1 MPIVDNM
8 LYLSIYY
15 IDSCMSDNIEY
26 ILMIVYICFRFVF
39 VMYWIN
45 YSITPHTSCRLF
57 PEQDTLCYEQDTLVT
72 AVQPRSCICSSDHYA
87 CCGSLIVQPRDNVIH
102 RNIIIAAQIR
112 SSLSLH
118 LRRTTSHSN
127 RKRLRRKW
135 SIQNLVA
142 NYRTLTRTI
151 GQLFVIFLCIWAY
164 CFAGFTTKF

>member
-57 PEQDTLCYEQDTLVT
+57 PDREVT
-72 AVQPRSCICSSDHYA
+72 SGA
-87 CCGSLIVQPRDNVIH
+87 
-102 RNIIIAAQIR
+102 
-112 SSLSLH
+112 
-118 LRRTTSHSN
+118 TN
-127 RKRLRRKW
+127 RIL
-135 SIQNLVA
+135 
-142 NYRTLTRTI
+142 
-151 GQLFVIFLCIWAY
+151 
-164 CFAGFTTKF
+164 

>member
-1 MPIVDNM
+1 M
-8 LYLSIYY
+8 LIFVLGFCYVLNKLFNYTAYKLSLIP
-15 IDSCMSDNIEY
+15 
-26 ILMIVYICFRFVF
+26 RP
-39 VMYWIN
+39 WG
-45 YSITPHTSCRLF
+45 HKWR
-57 PEQDTLCYEQDTLVT
+57 YEQDSLVT

-112 SSLSLH
+112 FPLSLH